1 MVRQQTLPLDGPQF
15 EDALWI
21 RVPEEDRRKVAEI
34 LARLLAR
41 AVQQKPEKE
50 NGNDDCNH

>member
-1 MVRQQTLPLDGPQF
+1 MLRQQTLPLDGPQS
-15 EDALWI
+15 EDALWM

-50 NGNDDCNH
+50 NGNDDCND